1 MVPMKNYLDDKLI
14 ILASAL
20 TYLSNLT
27 NTITF
32 LTTRDAVLTGY
43 ILENLNRIDIEK
55 TSIKTWIISN
65 EGQTPFAPRPLRSYR
80 FFSIS
85 HEKFNLNLASV
96 TWKTKLKESTC
107 QKVSVKWDRPRN

>member
-1 MVPMKNYLDDKLI
+1 MIYDSSNNLDDKRI

-32 LTTRDAVLTGY
+32 ITTRDAVLTGY

-55 TSIKTWIISN
+55 SSIKTRIISS
-65 EGQTPFAPRPLRSYR
+65 EGQTPFAPRTLRSYR
-80 FFSIS
+80 LEFQRF
-85 HEKFNLNLASV
+85 
-96 TWKTKLKESTC
+96 W
-107 QKVSVKWDRPRN
+107 